1 MSDPANSAIRDIKKE
16 KNQLERNNDNLAD
29 KIATTHA
36 LQAYYNELKLRNKL
50 LRNQS
55 HHHQPGEQQD
65 LDKLYDAE
73 IQKLKEDL
81 DTCQATEKKLQYELK
96 EAVTDKLNAEDLH
109 SKTKREVEYLENEA
123 AKAREAASKASDKLS
138 SLNYEVEEL
147 EKVKKFNEEVHAAE
161 LENLRRLVGRVRSN
175 SNSSAS
181 HSSMTYPEEID
192 IQKMLDD
199 FRKEYEE
206 ILKRVYEQ
214 ERDELLKDIAALEA
228 QKAHL
233 DSENAKR
240 QKAIADYQRD
250 IARLNEELAM
260 LEKQGRDLRRQGEE
274 EQKHFEEHRDQVLA
288 NIEKAEKR
296 KTELEKELR
305 RLEEEDD
312 ETMKLIIQLQLE
324 INAYRALIEAEQSNF
339 DSSEFDHQRKVE
351 IPISE
356 LTR

>member
-1 MSDPANSAIRDIKKE
+1 M
-16 KNQLERNNDNLAD
+16 
-29 KIATTHA
+29 
-36 LQAYYNELKLRNKL
+36 
-50 LRNQS
+50 
-55 HHHQPGEQQD
+55 G
-65 LDKLYDAE
+65 
-73 IQKLKEDL
+73 
-81 DTCQATEKKLQYELK
+81 
-96 EAVTDKLNAEDLH
+96 
-109 SKTKREVEYLENEA
+109 
-123 AKAREAASKASDKLS
+123 
-138 SLNYEVEEL
+138 
-147 EKVKKFNEEVHAAE
+147 
-161 LENLRRLVGRVRSN
+161 
-175 SNSSAS
+175 
-181 HSSMTYPEEID
+181 
-192 IQKMLDD
+192 
-199 FRKEYEE
+199 YEE
-206 ILKRVYEQ
+206 ILKRVYEH

-233 DSENAKR
+233 DSENTKR

-296 KTELEKELR
+296 KGELERELR